1 MHIISQNYS
10 FEAIDLKLSIQLALM
25 SSFQVLQS
33 VFVETDLSLS
43 KQNEIYQHFNQK
55 LIKEIKCS
63 ISQNYSFEAIDL
75 KLSIQLAFMSSF
87 QVLQSVF
94 VETDLSL
101 SKQNE
106 IYQNFNQKLI
116 KIKCSIY
123 QNYSFEAIEMKLSTQ
138 LAYKSSFQV
147 LQSVSVE
154 TDLLFSK
161 QNENCLNV
169 YKKLIKNNVQY
180 FSKLQF

>member
-1 MHIISQNYS
+1 MWKQTSHSQNRMKFAYIFTKNVYKIMHIISQNYS
-10 FEAIDLKLSIQLALM
+10 FEAIDLKLSIQLAL
-25 SSFQVLQS
+25 
-33 VFVETDLSLS
+33 
-43 KQNEIYQHFNQK
+43 
-55 LIKEIKCS
+55 
-63 ISQNYSFEAIDL
+63 
-75 KLSIQLAFMSSF
+75 MSSF

>member
-1 MHIISQNYS
+1 MMINISQNYS
-10 FEAIDLKLSIQLALM
+10 FEAIDLKFSTQFAY
-25 SSFQVLQS
+25 
-33 VFVETDLSLS
+33 
-43 KQNEIYQHFNQK
+43 K
-55 LIKEIKCS
+55 
-63 ISQNYSFEAIDL
+63 
-75 KLSIQLAFMSSF
+75 SSF

-138 LAYKSSFQV
+138 LAYKISFQV
-147 LQSVSVE
+147 LQSVFVE
-154 TDLLFSK
+154 TDLLLSK

-169 YKKLIKNNVQY
+169 YKKIDKKQCPIFLKITVL
-180 FSKLQF
+180 KLLS

>member
-55 LIKEIKCS
+55 LIKKIKCS
-63 ISQNYSFEAIDL
+63 ISQKYSFEAIDL
-75 KLSIQLAFMSSF
+75 KLSTQLAYKKQVLQSVFVETDLLLSKQNENCLNVYKKLIKIMSNISQNYSFEAIELKLSKQLAYKSSF

-101 SKQNE
+101 
-106 IYQNFNQKLI
+106 
-116 KIKCSIY
+116 
-123 QNYSFEAIEMKLSTQ
+123 
-138 LAYKSSFQV
+138 
-147 LQSVSVE
+147 
-154 TDLLFSK
+154 SK